1 MISEIKPARNLSIMQ
16 HLLRAVL
23 LIIIVVENSS
33 PTFGRDNES
42 IDSLNRVA
50 FELRNSD
57 KAKSTALARLALKNS
72 VAANYAVGEYQARLN
87 LGIAYQIQKRADSAY
102 LLLQESYH
110 YFQQKSAFSDQ
121 LGYASYYMARI
132 YSDIRDY
139 SRMEASYNE
148 ALEIFD
154 KTGNRLFY
162 SFALNG
168 LGVFHG
174 KQANFVKALEYFSRA
189 YELKMEAGE
198 DASIELNNICI
209 AYRNMGQ
216 LKEAIEFGKKSYRS
230 AEHNRD
236 TLSMITSFD
245 NLGDTFED
253 DGQADSALWYYGQ
266 ALLLAEQINELQ
278 QQSSIKY
285 EMGILQR
292 KNGDFL
298 DAINTYQ
305 QILNTAEAS
314 SKLKESS
321 LLELANTYFEMGRA
335 DSATFYAR
343 RAFGAFQQMDDY
355 YKGRDAALLLKKL
368 YRQAGNHGLALT
380 YGDYAEVYR
389 DTLDARNKA
398 DLFSD
403 LRVQLETLEKVKSI
417 ELLEKQSQI
426 DTLTIQ
432 RLVVFIVAFALLILL
447 TSSFIWFRYKG
458 KQRAQQQESERL
470 KREVQQGREALNR
483 QTLHMMHVNNSLSE
497 VEENLKNIPSEQK
510 SREVQQVLKKIN
522 MGKALERDWENF
534 DKYFGNVHSGF
545 FQKLFHLSDNLT
557 LHEKRV
563 CALVR
568 LNLTNREIAT
578 ILNIEANSVK
588 MVKYRIKKRLQ
599 LNESTDLYQFL
610 HELTDTQLV

>member
-1 MISEIKPARNLSIMQ
+1 MR
-16 HLLRAVL
+16 HLFRAIL
-23 LIIIVVENSS
+23 LVVILVKNGS
-33 PTFGRDNES
+33 PTFALDNKS

-50 FELRNSD
+50 FELRNNDRPKS
-57 KAKSTALARLALKNS
+57 KAVAQLALKNS
-72 VAANYAVGEYQARLN
+72 ISANYADGQYEAKLN
-87 LGIAYQIQKRADSAY
+87 LGIHYHIQKKADSAY
-102 LLLQESYH
+102 LLLQEAH
-110 YFQQKSAFSDQ
+110 LYFKQKSAITDQ
-121 LGYASYYMARI
+121 LGYSNYYLARI

-139 SRMEASYNE
+139 SRMEASYNK
-148 ALEIFD
+148 ALEIFE

-168 LGVFHG
+168 LGTFHG
-174 KQANFVKALEYFSRA
+174 KQSNFVKALEYFSRA

-216 LKEAIEFGKKSYRS
+216 LKEAIEFGKKSFRS
-230 AEHNRD
+230 AESNKD
-236 TLSMITSFD
+236 TVSMITSFD
-245 NLGDTFED
+245 SLGDVFED

-266 ALLLAEQINELQ
+266 ALLLAEQINDLQ

-298 DAINTYQ
+298 DAISTYH
-305 QILNTAEAS
+305 QILNSDVAS

-321 LLELANTYFEMGRA
+321 LLQLANAYFDMGRA
-335 DSATFYAR
+335 DSATLYAR
-343 RAFGAFQQMDDY
+343 RAFEAFQLMEDY
-355 YKGRDAALLLKKL
+355 HRGREAALLLKKL
-368 YRQAGNHGLALT
+368 YKQTGNAGLALT
-380 YGDYAEVYR
+380 YSDFVEVYR
-389 DTLDARNKA
+389 DSLDSRNKA

-432 RLVVFIVAFALLILL
+432 RLAVFIVASALLILL
-447 TSSFIWFRYKG
+447 TSSLIWFWYKG
-458 KQRAQQQESERL
+458 KQRTQQQESDRL
-470 KREVQQGREALNR
+470 KMEVQQSREALNR

-497 VEENLKNIPSEQK
+497 VEENLRSIPTEQK

-534 DKYFGNVHSGF
+534 DKYFGNVHGGF
-545 FQKLFHLSDNLT
+545 FQKLNNLSDNLT

-568 LNLTNREIAT
+568 LNLNNREIST

-599 LNESTDLYQFL
+599 LDESVDLYQFL
-610 HELTDTQLV
+610 NELTDTQLV